1 MKKAY
6 AKPEIAFFDFTL
18 STSIAAG
25 CEVKTDLQSQ
35 GICGYKPEPRW
46 PGVIFVDGTTGCDQT
61 PTESGLDTLCYHVP
75 TEAYN
80 LFNS

>member
-6 AKPEIAFFDFTL
+6 VKPEIAFFDFTL

-25 CEVKTDLQSQ
+25 CEVKTDIQSPH
-35 GICGYKPEPRW
+35 ICGFKPDPRW
-46 PGVIFVDGTTGCDQT
+46 DGVIFVDETTGCNQT
-61 PTESGLDTLCYHVP
+61 STNSGYDTLCYHIP

>member
-46 PGVIFVDGTTGCDQT
+46 PGVIFVDGTT
-61 PTESGLDTLCYHVP
+61 PTESGPDTLCYHVP

>member
-6 AKPEIAFFDFTL
+6 VKPEIAFFDFTL

-25 CEVKTDLQSQ
+25 CEVKTDLQSLH
-35 GICGYKPEPRW
+35 ICGFKPDPRW
-46 PGVIFVDGTTGCDQT
+46 DGVIFVDETTGCNQT
-61 PTESGLDTLCYHVP
+61 STNSGYDTLCYHIP

>member
-6 AKPEIAFFDFTL
+6 VKPEIAFFDFTL

-25 CEVKTDLQSQ
+25 CEVKTDIQSLH
-35 GICGYKPEPRW
+35 ICGFKPDPRW
-46 PGVIFVDGTTGCDQT
+46 DGVIFVDETTGCHQT
-61 PTESGLDTLCYHVP
+61 PAGSGYDTLCYHIP
-75 TEAYN
+75 TEDYN